1 MLFWCLPFLGIY
13 KWITLKYA
21 KQIEKGMKRYKKWQE
36 VRNPPKPVEPVVYPD
51 GTNEWITGVN
61 GDVGKQPKEK
71 KEKKTPD
78 KKKKAAKVE

>member
-36 VRNPPKPVEPVVYPD
+36 VRNPPK
-51 GTNEWITGVN
+51 GLSAIGL
-61 GDVGKQPKEK
+61 GH
-71 KEKKTPD
+71 
-78 KKKKAAKVE
+78 A